1 MRHRTTIG
9 AAEDLGM
16 SQPAVSN
23 AIKLT
28 EVKMGFPL
36 FDRVSNRLV
45 PTEEARIL
53 CAEAEPLFLLY
64 QAIQQK
70 AWDLRTGRT
79 GVLRLCATAELSE
92 FLVPKALRQFI
103 GSHPNVK
110 IHVETLRMDAVLDC
124 VEMGISDVG
133 VAINPPSRPGLI
145 QELLIETEM
154 MCISPID
161 YGLQQQADLTPS
173 DLRGR
178 RLIGPPADS
187 PFRTLLE
194 NAFQQSGAHFRPDLE
209 VRFANVASPLVEEG
223 LGIAI
228 VDALTARSG
237 WHAKFVAHGFRPRI
251 ALPVCALVRRD
262 KPQQRLTV
270 AFIDHARKL
279 MQELIPPPAARQDT
293 IRQLR

>member
-53 CAEAEPLFLLY
+53 CAEAEPLFLMY

-145 QELLIETEM
+145 QEILIETEM

-209 VRFANVASPLVEEG
+209 VRFAMNMNVLDGGLVPKVMNIKEV
-223 LGIAI
+223 LRAWLNHRQ
-228 VDALTARSG
+228 V
-237 WHAKFVAHGFRPRI
+237 V
-251 ALPVCALVRRD
+251 LVRRSQFRLEAVLHRLEVLAGYIIYD
-262 KPQQRLTV
+262 RSQKPSL
-270 AFIDHARKL
+270 
-279 MQELIPPPAARQDT
+279 E
-293 IRQLR
+293 IRVDEGGIKVNGNG

>member
-23 AIKLT
+23 AIKLA
-28 EVKMGFPL
+28 EVKMGFSL

-53 CAEAEPLFLLY
+53 CAEAEPLFLMH

-79 GVLRLCATAELSE
+79 GVLRICATAELSE

-103 GSHPNVK
+103 GGHPNVRV
-110 IHVETLRMDAVLDC
+110 HMETSRMDAVLDA
-124 VEMGISDVG
+124 VETGISDLG
-133 VAINPPSRPGLI
+133 LAINPPSRPGLL

-154 MCISPID
+154 MCISPIE
-161 YGLQQQADLTPS
+161 YGLQALAGLTPS
-173 DLRGR
+173 DLSGR
-178 RLIGPPADS
+178 RLIGPPTDS
-187 PFRTLLE
+187 PFRSLLE
-194 NAFQQSGAHFRPDLE
+194 GAFQKSGTQFGPDIE

-237 WHAKFVAHGFRPRI
+237 WHAKFVAHTFRPRI
-251 ALPVCALVRRD
+251 ALPVCALTRGD
-262 KPQQRLTV
+262 KPQQRLAL

-279 MQELIPPPAARQDT
+279 MEGLLASPINTR
-293 IRQLR
+293 